1 MYDTI
6 PHPSMIRVRNR
17 WRLWGIKSINNISM
31 RYIFISFTLLAM
43 LVASILKVL
52 NYINCSWWVITSPLW
67 LYCLFHIMLLV
78 IAFIFLF
85 YPSKKEKTNIDDASK
100 SKVEK
105 LLKENFG
112 RRKNN

>member
-1 MYDTI
+1 
-6 PHPSMIRVRNR
+6 
-17 WRLWGIKSINNISM
+17 M

-85 YPSKKEKTNIDDASK
+85 YPSKKEKTNIDDTSK
-100 SKVEK
+100 SKAEK